1 MVIIGTRGGGGGE
14 ECLGL
19 ILLMFARKFSSLY
32 ELKFYFLANRS
43 TNWNWV
49 SQNCSLTTTRTLPNR
64 KMSSAHVWAVCSH
77 PLYRKLSNFPTRFQ
91 CPNLDWNFKI
101 CGTKFGLNLDL
112 RKNDYFIK
120 NALPWRNVKISMI
133 QVNFGKVWPSLILL
147 RTDTIFSSFGTRVFL
162 EVLVPKLEKVV
173 TVRTKFR
180 LGHSFSKLAWI
191 REIFTQRHGNA
202 FLLEWS
208 FLLKFKISPNLVLK
222 ILKFQSKFGHRNR
235 VRSVPQKVSK
245 RHTDWSRSLFCH
257 QSMTWP

>member
-1 MVIIGTRGGGGGE
+1 M
-14 ECLGL
+14 
-19 ILLMFARKFSSLY
+19 LLRLQ
-32 ELKFYFLANRS
+32 LRD
-43 TNWNWV
+43 
-49 SQNCSLTTTRTLPNR
+49 LPGCN
-64 KMSSAHVWAVCSH
+64 
-77 PLYRKLSNFPTRFQ
+77 PTRFQ

-120 NALPWRNVKISMI
+120 NALPWRNIKISMI
-133 QVNFGKVWPSLILL
+133 QVNFGKVWPSLILV

-222 ILKFQSKFGHRNR
+222 ISKFQSKFGHRNR
-235 VRSVPQKVSK
+235 VGHLWLYHQFTTVVMRCYVDEVMVDQNDTAANHGINLRFVLSMGRIFAAGTAGLP
-245 RHTDWSRSLFCH
+245 REHTGANY
-257 QSMTWP
+257 

>member
-1 MVIIGTRGGGGGE
+1 MNQIRCCALDVSGTFHPSTASY
-14 ECLGL
+14 L
-19 ILLMFARKFSSLY
+19 IEMFCHPIRSMIWISLACDWMMWTTP
-32 ELKFYFLANRS
+32 LPPQIFNFLPFASEFRDKNPR
-43 TNWNWV
+43 
-49 SQNCSLTTTRTLPNR
+49 CP
-64 KMSSAHVWAVCSH
+64 
-77 PLYRKLSNFPTRFQ
+77 PYPTRFQ

-120 NALPWRNVKISMI
+120 NALPWRNIKISMI
-133 QVNFGKVWPSLILL
+133 QVNFGKVWPSLILV

-235 VRSVPQKVSK
+235 VG
-245 RHTDWSRSLFCH
+245 SL
-257 QSMTWP
+257 SGSLITWLMFWWTVNAFPNFTVNGTTLNTKY